1 MVRGRMRYGKLWA
14 EKYLNTEPDRIHSQ
28 PENVRCLWLEFFV
41 RDIDSPWP
49 GWIQVSPRMGYSD
62 EQLADMANMASLSY
76 AEAKTQLA
84 KIGEIAVHAGNRI
97 QWVRH
102 KETQSEYL
110 RKLDYLARKQQGTE
124 KGTPEGTLKGTPEC
138 PHIIENREDRIENR
152 EDRIEKKAV
161 KTPPCPQVQALVD
174 LWHSTCPALP
184 RITDVESLRDKARL
198 RLKEHPDPEWWRMVF
213 QKCLAS
219 PFLREKPSVG
229 NLRWL
234 TINKANAV
242 KVYEGNYDKREFA
255 GQQAWLARKVAERGE
270 KQ

>member
-1 MVRGRMRYGKLWA
+1 MGRRTWIKIFAEKWLRGGIRQESAALRGTFVDLLVMAGDSAYADEGTIRITKGCGLTDGQVCKVLNLSPELWA
-14 EKYLNTEPDRIHSQ
+14 EHKARLVEIGYVEISEANEITI
-28 PENVRCLWLEFFV
+28 LEWSRFQSDYQ
-41 RDIDSPWP
+41 RTKDAPSRHRKSTPTSTREST
-49 GWIQVSPRMGYSD
+49 GKKEKEKEKEKEIQKREV
-62 EQLADMANMASLSY
+62 E
-76 AEAKTQLA
+76 
-84 KIGEIAVHAGNRI
+84 GE
-97 QWVRH
+97 
-102 KETQSEYL
+102 
-110 RKLDYLARKQQGTE
+110 
-124 KGTPEGTLKGTPEC
+124 
-138 PHIIENREDRIENR
+138 REE
-152 EDRIEKKAV
+152 AV
-161 KTPPCPQVQALVD
+161 KTHPCPQVTALVD

-184 RITDVESLRDKARL
+184 KITDIGSLRDKARL